1 MLLYEERARKIRE
14 TGKLYRSINAP
25 QRDSL
30 LKYNYWR
37 RWLLITRSQNGFKT
51 GLKGGWQSRKTNKH
65 FFSFLKNLV
74 H

>member
-51 GLKGGWQSRKTNKH
+51 GLKGGCRVGKQTNI
-65 FFSFLKNLV
+65 FLAF
-74 H
+74 